1 MSKNQ
6 CRASLKAAANSLQE
20 LIEMLDE
27 DDGLNAFVELY
38 EELSMQINH
47 ALALAVRSA
56 IPED

>member
-20 LIEMLDE
+20 LIEMLDG
-27 DDGLNAFVELY
+27 DDGLHAFVELY
-38 EELSMQINH
+38 EELSGQINH
-47 ALALAVRSA
+47 AVVMAVRSA